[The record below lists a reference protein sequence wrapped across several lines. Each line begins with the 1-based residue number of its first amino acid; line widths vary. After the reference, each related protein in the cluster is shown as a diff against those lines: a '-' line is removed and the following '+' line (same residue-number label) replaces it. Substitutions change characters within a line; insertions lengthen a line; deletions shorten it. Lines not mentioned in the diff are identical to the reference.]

1 MQGVKVILFTK
12 YLWADQAMDW
22 FRHGY
27 TGNEADGRPLRADA
41 IKDPYQDYYQ
51 GPGYRFVLG
60 TSTAATIYTP
70 VPNPLSLPFSSE
82 LNAVLPPS
90 LPP

>member
-1 MQGVKVILFTK
+1 MGRDHQGVKVILFTK

-22 FRHGY
+22 FRYGY

-51 GPGYRFVLG
+51 GPGYRFVLRY
-60 TSTAATIYTP
+60 STTW
-70 VPNPLSLPFSSE
+70 
-82 LNAVLPPS
+82 
-90 LPP
+90 